1 VYVCVLFLPVLVGVL
16 WLCVC
21 LPVSGFRLLWGA
33 SGWVIEMCGVFD
45 LLVWAVTLCVFGSLL
60 CVFDALV
67 VFACVY
73 FVWVVFSLY
82 ACCLMC
88 CCCL

>member
-1 VYVCVLFLPVLVGVL
+1 VLTNVYVVVVVVVCVCVCLCVSCFFLSLLVFW

-33 SGWVIEMCGVFD
+33 SGWVIEVCGVFD

-60 CVFDALV
+60 RLV
-67 VFACVY
+67 
-73 FVWVVFSLY
+73 L
-82 ACCLMC
+82 
-88 CCCL
+88 